1 MHKMVEQYIKR
12 SGKNKTEIAKEVGV
26 SASSFYEKLNGKSEI
41 NLPLAKKIKRALG
54 AVEPL
59 EVLFDASGGNQ
70 GGAA

>member
-1 MHKMVEQYIKR
+1 M
-12 SGKNKTEIAKEVGV
+12 GVGV